1 MLFRGGCAWSTIECT
16 IVQWT
21 ISTLSHLLLRFF
33 NILFKQELKGIGQEA
48 IQLIRSPLPKYICT
62 TSIWSKLGTRST
74 CQSLPICIMKRTYLT
89 GVVAKNACASKTMK
103 IVMIK
108 NYKWDATEMDSP
120 IAMVFPTPPISEIMS
135 RMNCSIFIL
144 IL

>member
-1 MLFRGGCAWSTIECT
+1 MYVVGT
-16 IVQWT
+16 IVV
-21 ISTLSHLLLRFF
+21 IEMLVDEKDDRERHRVV
-33 NILFKQELKGIGQEA
+33 
-48 IQLIRSPLPKYICT
+48 
-62 TSIWSKLGTRST
+62 KLVIKEWR
-74 CQSLPICIMKRTYLT
+74 K
-89 GVVAKNACASKTMK
+89 AKNACASKTMK

-108 NYKWDATEMDSP
+108 NYKRDATEMDSP